1 MNEYGTLVECQR
13 QVKTEVRI
21 HRMCPCYHSVRSVD
35 WPGNEPAP
43 RRPQAKI
50 VQVIRNILKS
60 ECHDLMRSQ
69 AVRI

>member
-1 MNEYGTLVECQR
+1 MNEYGTLVEWQW

-21 HRMCPCYHSVRSVD
+21 QRMCPHYHSVRRMD

-43 RRPQAKI
+43 RRLQARI

-60 ECHDLMRSQ
+60 ECQGLLRSQ